1 MEAFLDL
8 VADAY
13 LTAERDRLSEYCFV
27 FPNKRSGAFF
37 ARALMKNHAE
47 QQRDS
52 QGDRGGMF
60 IMPDIK
66 TVSEF
71 VTGFS
76 SLVEATRYEQLFVL
90 YNEYK
95 KLSAEIADFDKFL
108 FWGEMLISDF
118 NDVDRYLVD
127 PRSLFTNVR
136 DLKEINSTYLT
147 EEQLAIVRRFWGDDQ
162 PHKFVEEFWT
172 HVSHGEE
179 GKDHRSQQKFLK
191 LWEILYPLFTGFK
204 AELRKRGLSTSG
216 MYYRHA
222 VDYLTTVSEAEL
234 PYRRYIFVGFNVLS
248 TSELKIFRTLQRME
262 VADFYWDYNSPAF
275 ALPHNRAT
283 RFISAN
289 VKEFPSRYN
298 IGEQEQRGFPE
309 IDIIGVPSES
319 GQAKMAGTVISRWVN
334 DGIITDPSNAIDTAV
349 VLPDEGM
356 FIPVMH
362 SVPTSIS
369 KLNIT
374 MGLPLRSTPLASVL
388 RSITS
393 MQLRARKVQGLI
405 HFFYDDVRSLLSQP
419 LIRALSPKDC
429 EDILK
434 DIRINRRF
442 TIPARQ
448 LADTYPRL
456 RPLFEPVKDGNTLES
471 TYAYLHTLIDYL
483 IDAQGLELGKNVA
496 SDADGEVPAVT
507 PRNSEEDIRLR
518 VHFLQTCAA
527 ALDSL
532 YEAASGY
539 KIEMRHGTFFHLVER
554 ALGGETVN
562 FVGEPLEG
570 LQVMGVL
577 ETRSLDFRNIIMLSM
592 NERVFPRKQYTAS
605 FIPDTLRRGFG
616 MATMDFQESIFAYY
630 FYRLMS
636 RAERVTLLYDA
647 RRVGGKST
655 EMSRYLSQLLYVYN
669 AEGQIRHSLGVYDG
683 SYFEPRQLSIPKS
696 EAVMKKL
703 ARFTSEDKED
713 RKWLSAS
720 ALNAYFDCPLKFYLQ
735 YVEGYG
741 EEKDVT
747 EYMDSSTFGTIV
759 HAVAERIYKSLGNRD
774 IPADSDKDLNIVIT
788 AEKLRAYLDKT
799 DTRLGRF
806 VTEAVNEHYS
816 KAKEKDRN
824 NTLKGE
830 SMVLGKIIEKC
841 MRDMLRYEA
850 ENNEIFTFVQGEKKV
865 KTRYVVSPSLT
876 VNVKLIIDR
885 IDRLSNGNLRFIDY
899 KTGGDALSTPSIVN
913 TLNGGASKRDKAIFQ
928 LLFYANIFSAETG
941 YSGAIQPMIYAFRR
955 MAVDRGIPP
964 VRINGVEIED
974 YRTVNEGFVPLMN
987 SRIAEIFD
995 PQLNF
1000 TQTDDTK
1007 ACKYCQFKPIC
1018 GRVVE

>member
-8 VADAY
+8 VARAY
-13 LTAERDRLSEYCFV
+13 LSGERDRLSEYCFV
-27 FPNKRSGAFF
+27 FPNKRSGTFF
-37 ARALMKNHAE
+37 ARSLVQNGK
-47 QQRDS
+47 
-52 QGDRGGMF
+52 GGEMF
-60 IMPDIK
+60 IMPEIK

-76 SLVEATRYEQLFVL
+76 PLVEASRYEQLFVL

-95 KLSAEIADFDKFL
+95 KLSAEIADFDRFL

-127 PRSLFTNVR
+127 PRKLFTNVR

-162 PHKFVEEFWT
+162 PHKHVEEFWT

-204 AELRKRGLSTSG
+204 AELRRRGLSTSG

-222 VDYLTTVSEAEL
+222 VDYLENVSEAEL
-234 PYRRYIFVGFNVLS
+234 PFRRYIFVGFNVLS
-248 TSELKIFRTLQRME
+248 TSELKIFRILQRMGL
-262 VADFYWDYNSPAF
+262 ADFYWDYNSPAF
-275 ALPHNRAT
+275 GLPHNRAT

-289 VKEFPSRYN
+289 VKEFGSRYD
-298 IGEQEQRGFPE
+298 IGEKMQDSFPA
-309 IDIIGVPSES
+309 IDIIGVPSET
-319 GQAKMAGTVISRWVN
+319 GQAQMAGEVIRRWIGEKV
-334 DGIITDPSNAIDTAV
+334 ITDPTNAVDTAV
-349 VLPDEGM
+349 VLPDESL
-356 FIPVMH
+356 FVPVMH
-362 SVPTSIS
+362 SVPKAVT

-388 RSITS
+388 HTITS
-393 MQLRARKVQGLI
+393 MQLRAREIQGQL

-419 LIRALSPKDC
+419 LIRALSPNDC
-429 EDILK
+429 EAILT
-434 DIRINRRF
+434 DIRVKRRF

-448 LADTYPRL
+448 LADDYPRL
-456 RPLFEPVKDGNTLES
+456 RPLFEPVKDGNSLKS
-471 TYAYLHTLIDYL
+471 TYTYYHTLIDYL
-483 IDAQGLELGKNVA
+483 IDAQGVDS
-496 SDADGEVPAVT
+496 SD
-507 PRNSEEDIRLR
+507 EDARMR

-539 KIEMRHGTFFHLVER
+539 RIEMRHGTFFHLVER

-570 LQVMGVL
+570 LQIMGVL

-630 FYRLMS
+630 FYRLIS

-669 AEGQIRHSLGVYDG
+669 GEGKIRHSLGVYDG
-683 SYFEPRQLSIPKS
+683 SYFESRLISIPKS

-703 ARFTSEDKED
+703 QRFTTEDEKE

-741 EEKDVT
+741 EEGDVT

-759 HAVAERIYKSLGNRD
+759 HAVAERIYKSLGQGEPRKETG
-774 IPADSDKDLNIVIT
+774 KDLNIVVT
-788 AEKLRAYLDKT
+788 SEKLRSFLDKT

-806 VTEAVNEHYS
+806 VTEAVNEHYR
-816 KAKEKDRN
+816 KVRDGERN
-824 NTLKGE
+824 ITLKGE
-830 SMVLGKIIEKC
+830 SLVLGKIIEKC
-841 MRDMLRYEA
+841 MRDMLRFEA
-850 ENNEIFTFVQGEKKV
+850 EANDVFTFVQGEKKV
-865 KTRYVVSPSLT
+865 SMRYTVNPGLT

-885 IDRLSNGNLRFIDY
+885 IDRLSNGTLRFIDY
-899 KTGGDALSTPSIVN
+899 KTGSDSLITPSVEN

-928 LLFYANIFSAETG
+928 LLFYCNIYALKTG
-941 YSGAIQPMIYAFRR
+941 YEGPIHPMIYAFRK
-955 MAVDRGIPP
+955 MGVDKGISS
-964 VRINGVEIED
+964 VRIGGEELDD
-974 YRTVNEGFVPLMN
+974 YRRFNDEFLPLMN
-987 SRIAEIFD
+987 ERIEEIFD
-995 PQLNF
+995 AEKSF
-1000 TQTDDTK
+1000 TQTDDGK
-1007 ACKYCQFKPIC
+1007 ACKYCQFKVIC
-1018 GRVVE
+1018 GRDTEDRAYS

>member
-388 RSITS
+388 R
-393 MQLRARKVQGLI
+393 
-405 HFFYDDVRSLLSQP
+405 
-419 LIRALSPKDC
+419 
-429 EDILK
+429 
-434 DIRINRRF
+434 
-442 TIPARQ
+442 
-448 LADTYPRL
+448 
-456 RPLFEPVKDGNTLES
+456 
-471 TYAYLHTLIDYL
+471 
-483 IDAQGLELGKNVA
+483 
-496 SDADGEVPAVT
+496 
-507 PRNSEEDIRLR
+507 
-518 VHFLQTCAA
+518 
-527 ALDSL
+527 
-532 YEAASGY
+532 
-539 KIEMRHGTFFHLVER
+539 
-554 ALGGETVN
+554 
-562 FVGEPLEG
+562 
-570 LQVMGVL
+570 
-577 ETRSLDFRNIIMLSM
+577 
-592 NERVFPRKQYTAS
+592 
-605 FIPDTLRRGFG
+605 
-616 MATMDFQESIFAYY
+616 
-630 FYRLMS
+630 
-636 RAERVTLLYDA
+636 
-647 RRVGGKST
+647 
-655 EMSRYLSQLLYVYN
+655 
-669 AEGQIRHSLGVYDG
+669 
-683 SYFEPRQLSIPKS
+683 
-696 EAVMKKL
+696 
-703 ARFTSEDKED
+703 
-713 RKWLSAS
+713 
-720 ALNAYFDCPLKFYLQ
+720 
-735 YVEGYG
+735 
-741 EEKDVT
+741 
-747 EYMDSSTFGTIV
+747 
-759 HAVAERIYKSLGNRD
+759 
-774 IPADSDKDLNIVIT
+774 
-788 AEKLRAYLDKT
+788 
-799 DTRLGRF
+799 
-806 VTEAVNEHYS
+806 
-816 KAKEKDRN
+816 
-824 NTLKGE
+824 
-830 SMVLGKIIEKC
+830 
-841 MRDMLRYEA
+841 
-850 ENNEIFTFVQGEKKV
+850 
-865 KTRYVVSPSLT
+865 
-876 VNVKLIIDR
+876 
-885 IDRLSNGNLRFIDY
+885 
-899 KTGGDALSTPSIVN
+899 
-913 TLNGGASKRDKAIFQ
+913 
-928 LLFYANIFSAETG
+928 
-941 YSGAIQPMIYAFRR
+941 
-955 MAVDRGIPP
+955 
-964 VRINGVEIED
+964 
-974 YRTVNEGFVPLMN
+974 
-987 SRIAEIFD
+987 
-995 PQLNF
+995 
-1000 TQTDDTK
+1000 
-1007 ACKYCQFKPIC
+1007 
-1018 GRVVE
+1018 